1 MSEEA
6 GEPPGADDHRDRRD
20 MTTAEMYDHLMEAR
34 REHLDGN
41 RPDDIAFQH
50 DLGKLTARE
59 RVDYLLDEGTF
70 EEVGRLA
77 APAPSTPET
86 QDWTRDDAP
95 FDGIVAGFGEVDG
108 RPVAVAATDFTV
120 KGGSIGHTGGVK
132 MRRVGKHAVRR
143 GIPFLMLHDGGGH
156 RIQEGLDARTFAHAG
171 DFMFQTQASGW
182 VPQVSAIMGPG
193 FAAATNYSAA
203 CDFVPIV
210 EDTAT
215 MGVAGPALVEAAL
228 GTEFTKQELGGAR
241 FQTSETGMADLAC
254 ADDEACLDAIRR
266 YLSYVPTNAEEEP
279 PVHDTDPPHEEARER
294 LRTIIPNDTT
304 KGYDVHAIIQGI
316 VDQDS
321 VFELKPTYARNLIT
335 AFARI
340 DGQPVGVVANNP
352 RIMAG
357 TFDTPASDKASR
369 FISTC
374 DAFGLPLIFLADV
387 PGVMPGPDAE
397 RQGIARH
404 SGKVIYE
411 INRATVPIVS
421 VVMRR
426 AYGFGYVLMAGG
438 RETDLSLA
446 WPTAEIAAM
455 GIEGAVDIAYRR
467 EMERAADPDQR
478 REELVRT
485 FIDRTGAVRSV
496 ADMGLDAAI
505 DPYET
510 RDRIRGVLER
520 TREEGREE
528 WPPKKHSINPW

>member
-1 MSEEA
+1 MDDSE
-6 GEPPGADDHRDRRD
+6 PSDRRD
-20 MTTAEMYDHLMEAR
+20 LTTAELFEYLREAR
-34 REHLDGN
+34 REHLDEN
-41 RPDDIAFQH
+41 RPDAVDAQH
-50 DLGKLTARE
+50 DLGKFTARE
-59 RVDYLLDEGTF
+59 RVNYLLDDGTF
-70 EEVGRLA
+70 EEIGRLA

-86 QDWTRDDAP
+86 QNWDRDDAP
-95 FDGIVAGFGEVDG
+95 FDGIVTGFGEIDG
-108 RPVAVAATDFTV
+108 RPVAVVATDFTV
-120 KGGSIGHTGGVK
+120 KGGSIGHTGGKK
-132 MRRVGKHAVRR
+132 MRRTAEHAVRR
-143 GIPFLMLHDGGGH
+143 GVPVLMLHDGGGH

-171 DFMFQTQASGW
+171 DFMFQTKASGW
-182 VPQVSAIMGPG
+182 VPQVSAMMGPG
-193 FAAATNYSAA
+193 FAAATNYAAA

-210 EDTAT
+210 EGTAT

-228 GTEFTKQELGGAR
+228 GTEFTKEELGGAR
-241 FQTSETGMADLAC
+241 FQTSETGMADLAVP
-254 ADDEACLDAIRR
+254 DDEACLDAVRR
-266 YLSYVPTNAEEEP
+266 YLSYLPTNAGEDP
-279 PVHDTDPPHEEARER
+279 PVENTDPPHEEDRER
-294 LRTIIPNDTT
+294 LRTIIPNDTR
-304 KGYDVHAIIQGI
+304 KGYDVHAVIEGI

-321 VFELKPTYARNLIT
+321 VFELKPTYARNLVT

-340 DGQPVGVVANNP
+340 DGRPVGVIANNP

-374 DAFGLPLIFLADV
+374 DAFGLPLVFLADV

-438 RETDLSLA
+438 RKTDLSIA

-467 EMERAADPDQR
+467 EVNQADDPEAK
-478 REELVRT
+478 REELVRK
-485 FIDRTGAVRSV
+485 FVDRTGAVRSV
-496 ADMGLDAAI
+496 ADLGIDVAI

-510 RDRIRGVLER
+510 RDRIVGTLER
-520 TREEGREE
+520 ARAEEREN
-528 WPPKKHSINPW
+528 WPPKKHSINPM